1 MNFIFIDQKICWAS
15 VAKSISPNWLFVS
28 KRLMSIV
35 STIAIVDPG
44 MWTLSY
50 LWKSSEKVSG
60 KSTRR
65 RLCTNC
71 ATRTAT
77 ETKTYPCLRLG
88 RMLSGHLSRKICIS
102 SLLYFMLGKY
112 DLLLSNFRCC
122 HENRKV
128 DETRRSDFRLF
139 QVLLT
144 YLFSFLL
151 LVTRSQIRKEN
162 ISRWLLISA
171 VFCYYYY
178 FIHIH
183 TA

>member
-1 MNFIFIDQKICWAS
+1 
-15 VAKSISPNWLFVS
+15 
-28 KRLMSIV
+28 MSIV

-112 DLLLSNFRCC
+112 DLLLSTFKCC

-139 QVLLT
+139 QVLFT

-151 LVTRSQIRKEN
+151 LVTRSQIKQKRKYIQMAIDQRRFLLLLLFYSYSYSLGWKVFHMSSNHFAVLAVE
-162 ISRWLLISA
+162 SRIDLPSFL
-171 VFCYYYY
+171 
-178 FIHIH
+178 
-183 TA
+183 